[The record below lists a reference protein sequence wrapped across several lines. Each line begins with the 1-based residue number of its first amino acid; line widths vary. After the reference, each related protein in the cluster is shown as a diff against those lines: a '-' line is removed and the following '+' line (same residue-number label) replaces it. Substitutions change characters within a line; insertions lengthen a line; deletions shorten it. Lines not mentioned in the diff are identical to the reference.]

1 MIKKSDRLA
10 VLDDELEDERYL
22 AQIIERVEADMG
34 LRGD

>member
-22 AQIIERVEADMG
+22 AQIIECVEADMG